1 MGETKLVAR
10 VRKSAEYRFLALL
23 TRVDPVLGGVWW
35 AFVVLRSVLPAAF
48 AISMGVLITG
58 VKDGQALGPRL
69 WATGLLFALMEVLP
83 PINGAVSANLAQ
95 KTITYLHDQ
104 LLEASLAP
112 AGIAH
117 LERPEINDLL
127 AQARDFDKGITGPPL
142 SASLPRI
149 ADGFVEIGGGVMM
162 AVLLLGYRWWA
173 PVLAGFGWIWSHRLL
188 RKSSVWKAWED
199 PTVVDEMRH
208 VNYAHDLAVR
218 APAAKEI
225 RLFGLADWTVDRYFT
240 RRKKMVE
247 LIIKARSLK
256 KTPIALAIAAIA
268 GGNVIVFWSLAHDAS
283 HGIIAIGAVTT
294 FAQAALGTS
303 ALAFGEVD
311 WWFRQGSQ
319 PVPVVL
325 DLAADMQATSTV
337 PRTGEVV
344 ALAPRDAIVFDNVT
358 FAYRDGPKIFD
369 GLSLRIP
376 AGKSIAVVGQNGA
389 GKTTLAKLLCRLYD
403 PTDGQITVDGTALPG
418 LELDSWRQQLAAVFQ
433 DYIKYELPLAD
444 NVAPTGGERDEI
456 TRALRDAAADELA
469 DLDTILNR
477 GYAGG
482 TDLSGGQWQRVALA
496 RALYAVH
503 SGASVVLLDEPT
515 AQLDVRGEAE
525 IFDRIL
531 QATKGRTTI
540 LISHR
545 FATVRHADLIC
556 VLEHGKVIELG
567 THDELIAHGGRYRT
581 MFDLQAARFE
591 EEGFTGDPDDEAEEA
606 SEEVHA

>member
-1 MGETKLVAR
+1 M
-10 VRKSAEYRFLALL
+10 
-23 TRVDPVLGGVWW
+23 LGGAWW
-35 AFVVLRSVLPAAF
+35 VFVAVRSALPALF
-48 AISMGVLITG
+48 ALSMGSLITA
-58 VKDGQALGPRL
+58 VKDGQAVGTSL
-69 WATGLLFALMEVLP
+69 WRVGGLFALMQALP
-83 PINGAVSANLAQ
+83 PINAALSANLAQ
-95 KTITYLHDQ
+95 KTITYLHDH
-104 LLEASLAP
+104 LLAASLSP

-127 AQARDFDKGITGPPL
+127 AQARDFDKGVTGPPL

-149 ADGFVEIGGGVMM
+149 ADGFVELGGGIAM
-162 AVLLLGYRWWA
+162 ACLLFGFRWWA
-173 PVLAGFGWIWSHRLL
+173 PFLASFGWVWSHRLL

-199 PTVVDEMRH
+199 PAVVDEMRH

-218 APAAKEI
+218 SPAAKEI
-225 RLFGLADWTVDRYFT
+225 RLFGLADWTVERYFS
-240 RRKKMVE
+240 RRKKMVDA
-247 LIIKARSLK
+247 IIKARSLK
-256 KTPIALAIAAIA
+256 KTPIAMAIAAIA
-268 GGNVIVFWSLAHDAS
+268 GGNVILFWSIANDAS
-283 HGIIAIGAVTT
+283 DGTIAIGAVTV
-294 FAQAALGTS
+294 FAQAALGAS

-325 DLAADMQATSTV
+325 DLAADMRETVTV
-337 PRTGEVV
+337 PRTGDVR
-344 ALAPRDAIVFDNVT
+344 ALPPRDAIVFDNVT

-376 AGKSIAVVGQNGA
+376 AGQSIAVVGQNGA

-403 PTDGQITVDGTALPG
+403 PVDGSISIDGTPLPD
-418 LELDSWRQQLAAVFQ
+418 LDLDTWRTQLAAVFQ
-433 DYIKYELPLAD
+433 DYVKYELSLAD
-444 NVAPTGGERDEI
+444 NVAPIGGGREEI
-456 TRALRDAAADELA
+456 ARALRDAGADGLA

-496 RALYAVH
+496 RALFAVH

-531 QATKGRTTI
+531 QATKGKTTI

-567 THDELIAHGGRYRT
+567 SHDELMAHGGRYRT

-591 EEGFTGDPDDEAEEA
+591 EEGFTGDPEDEQAEEEAEG
-606 SEEVHA
+606 VNV

>member
-1 MGETKLVAR
+1 LIR
-10 VRKSAEYRFLALL
+10 LRQSAEYRFLTLL
-23 TRVDPVLGGVWW
+23 TRVDPALGGVWW
-35 AFVVLRSVLPAAF
+35 FFVVLRAALPALF
-48 AISMGVLITG
+48 AVSMGGLVGAVQDGRPLGTPLATVG
-58 VKDGQALGPRL
+58 V
-69 WATGLLFALMEVLP
+69 LFALMEVLP
-83 PINGAVSANLAQ
+83 PINAAVSANLAQ
-95 KTITYLHDQ
+95 KTITYLHDL

-127 AQARDFDKGITGPPL
+127 VQARDFDLGVTGPPL

-149 ADGFVEIGGGVMM
+149 ADGFVEIGGGISLSLV
-162 AVLLLGYRWWA
+162 LLGYRWWA
-173 PVLAGFGWIWSHRLL
+173 PILAGFGWVWSHRLL

-208 VNYAHDLAVR
+208 VNYAYNLAVR

-225 RLFGLADWTVDRYFT
+225 RMFGLAGWTVDRYFS

-256 KTPIALAIAAIA
+256 KTPIALAIGAIA
-268 GGNVIVFWSLAHDAS
+268 GGNVMLFWSLAHSAS
-283 HGIIAIGAVTT
+283 HGDIGIRAVTI
-294 FAQAALGTS
+294 FAQAALGAS

-325 DLAADMQATSTV
+325 DLVDDLRSTAT
-337 PRTGEVV
+337 V
-344 ALAPRDAIVFDNVT
+344 ARDGTATAHAPRDAVVFDNVT

-376 AGKSIAVVGQNGA
+376 AGKSLAVVGQNGA

-403 PTDGQITVDGTALPG
+403 PVEGAIRADDTDLRDLD
-418 LELDSWRQQLAAVFQ
+418 LDSWRAQLAAVFQ

-444 NVAPTGGERDEI
+444 NVAPIGGEHDAI
-456 TRALRDAAADELA
+456 DQALRAAGADQLA

-496 RALYAVH
+496 RALFAVN
-503 SGASVVLLDEPT
+503 SGAGVVLLDEPT

-531 QATKGRTTI
+531 QATKGKTTI

-556 VLEHGKVIELG
+556 VLEHGRVIELG
-567 THDELIAHGGRYRT
+567 THDELIALGGRYRT

-591 EEGFTGDPDDEAEEA
+591 EEGFTGDPEEDTEET
-606 SEEVHA
+606 EEVSV

>member
-1 MGETKLVAR
+1 MVGR
-10 VRKSAEYRFLALL
+10 IRQSAEYRFLTLL
-23 TRVDPVLGGVWW
+23 HRVDPALGAAWW
-35 AFVVLRSVLPAAF
+35 AFVVVRAVLPAAF
-48 AISMGVLITG
+48 AVSMGVLISA

-69 WATGLLFALMEVLP
+69 WTTGVLFALMEALP
-83 PINGAVSANLAQ
+83 PVNAALSANLAQ
-95 KTITYLHDQ
+95 KTTTYLHDA
-104 LLEASLAP
+104 LLEASLSP

-117 LERPEINDLL
+117 LERPEINDRLI
-127 AQARDFDKGITGPPL
+127 QARDFDLGVTGPPL

-149 ADGFVEIGGGVMM
+149 ADGFVEIGGGVGM
-162 AVLLLGYRWWA
+162 ALLLFGYRWWA
-173 PVLAGFGWIWSHRLL
+173 PFLAGFGWVWSHRLL

-208 VNYAHDLAVR
+208 VNYAYDLAVR
-218 APAAKEI
+218 APASKEV

-240 RRKKMVE
+240 RRKQMVE

-256 KTPIALAIAAIA
+256 KTPIALGIAAIA
-268 GGNVIVFWSLAHDAS
+268 GGNVLLFWSLAHDAS
-283 HGIIAIGAVTT
+283 NGAIAIGAVTT

-325 DLAADMQATSTV
+325 DLVDELNATATV
-337 PRTGEVV
+337 PRTGTIS
-344 ALAPRDAIVFDNVT
+344 ALTPRDAIEFDNVS
-358 FAYRDGPKIFD
+358 FSYRDGPKIFD
-369 GLSLRIP
+369 GLSLRVP
-376 AGKSIAVVGQNGA
+376 AGKSLAVVGQNGA

-403 PTDGQITVDGTALPG
+403 PTEGVISVDGTPLPD
-418 LELDSWRQQLAAVFQ
+418 LDLDSWRAQLAAVFQ
-433 DYIKYELPLAD
+433 DYVKYELPLAD
-444 NVAPTGGERDEI
+444 NVAPLGGDRGAI
-456 TRALRDAAADELA
+456 TRALRDAAAEDLA
-469 DLDTILNR
+469 SLDTVLNR

-496 RALYAVH
+496 RALFSVH

-531 QATKGRTTI
+531 RATKGKTTI

-567 THDELIAHGGRYRT
+567 SHDELMARGGRYRT

-591 EEGFTGDPDDEAEEA
+591 EAGFTGDPEEQDAEVNA
-606 SEEVHA
+606 